1 MDFFFFFSELWWHF
15 FNGAMYHNAFQNVEI
30 GEIGEKVL
38 HPDHLGILQIY
49 THLAG
54 KQNMN
59 RPILDTVKDG
69 VVMEWR

>member
-1 MDFFFFFSELWWHF
+1 
-15 FNGAMYHNAFQNVEI
+15 MYHNAFQNVEI

-69 VVMEWR
+69 VVMEWRWGYLLKIAIVEGNTKG